1 MASHVK
7 AADTDADGQLDFDEY
22 MAYVRAREGSDLT
35 DEALW
40 GALTLDAMALV
51 RSTWPR

>member
-35 DEALW
+35 ADVYAGL
-40 GALTLDAMALV
+40 
-51 RSTWPR
+51 